1 MSTLSIAPYFPYRRV
16 RVASQRVRAA
26 GPVAEIAAVPD
37 RRFTPRCHGCG
48 QRCRRVHSWEQRAI
62 RDLNLGE
69 ARVVLRLAYRK
80 LRCRRCARVRV
91 EDVELCDPYARVTKR
106 LARYIH
112 TLCRH
117 LPVQEVAA
125 HLGLD
130 WKTVKAIDQTVLE
143 ATVGETDYTGVRILA
158 IDEIAVRKGF
168 RYMTVVLDF
177 ETGRVVWMERDRTA
191 ATLHAFFG
199 GMTPAQKAALQA
211 IAIDMWDPYIK
222 AIREAVPHVQIV
234 FDLFHVVSAFNQV
247 IAEVRNAE
255 YRTASAADRRVIKG
269 SRYLLV
275 KTRLHTRAERDH
287 LNRLLALNHT
297 LCILYILKEL
307 LRPLWRYRSRG
318 WAQRRLDEW
327 CSLAY
332 TVPHPAVRRFA
343 RRLARYGY
351 GIVNHCDYPIHTGRV
366 EGVNNTIKVIKRK
379 AYGFH
384 DDRYFALK
392 VIQAFPGN

>member
-16 RVASQRVRAA
+16 RLASQTVTA
-26 GPVAEIAAVPD
+26 GGTLAEIAAAPD
-37 RRFTPRCHGCG
+37 RRFTPRCHGCA
-48 QRCRRVHSWEQRAI
+48 QPCRRVHSWEQRAI

-69 ARVVLRLAYRK
+69 ARVSIRLAYRK

-91 EDVELCDPYARVTKR
+91 EDLELCDPYHRVTKR

-112 TLCRH
+112 TLCQR
-117 LPVQEVAA
+117 LPVQDVAA

-130 WKTVKAIDQTVLE
+130 WKTVKAIDQSFLE
-143 ATVGETDYTGVRILA
+143 ATVGETDYTGLRILA
-158 IDEIAVRKGF
+158 IDEIAVHKGY

-177 ETGRVVWMERDRTA
+177 ETGRVVWMGRDRSA
-191 ATLHAFFG
+191 ATLRAFFG
-199 GMTPAQKAALQA
+199 GMSPPQRAALQA

-222 AIREAVPHVQIV
+222 AIQEAVPHVRIV
-234 FDLFHVVSAFNQV
+234 FDLFHVVSAFHAV
-247 IAEVRNAE
+247 IALVRNAE
-255 YRTASAADRRVIKG
+255 YRRASAADRAVIKG
-269 SRYLLV
+269 SKYLLV
-275 KTRLHTRAERDH
+275 KTTPATHAEREH

-297 LCILYILKEL
+297 LSILYILKDL
-307 LRPLWRYRSRG
+307 LRQLWRYRSRG
-318 WAQRRLDEW
+318 WAQHRLDQW
-327 CSLAY
+327 CALAY
-332 TVPHPAVRRFA
+332 TIDHPEVRRFA

-351 GIVNHCDYPIHTGRV
+351 GILNHCDYPIHTGRV

-392 VIQAFPGN
+392 VIQAFSVN